1 MEIHSFVNSQ
11 LSSITYLVSID
22 SQAYIIDPG
31 DVLDIIN
38 IINHHNMDLLGV
50 LLTHAHYDHIYG
62 LNELIQAFPKVNV
75 YTNAIGVQ
83 MLVNERRNL
92 SLYNE
97 TPFVFDYPNNIIKI
111 EDKPE
116 IGPFKVYETPGHSPS
131 CLTFVTD
138 EAIFT
143 GDAYIPGIA
152 VVTNLP
158 KGDKEQAQQSVQ
170 KILDLASGKT
180 IYPGH
185 KLP

>member
-1 MEIHSFVNSQ
+1 
-11 LSSITYLVSID
+11 LVLIEN
-22 SQAYIIDPG
+22 QAYIIDPG
-31 DVLDIIN
+31 DVIDVIHAIKQNN
-38 IINHHNMDLLGV
+38 IELKGI
-50 LLTHAHYDHIYG
+50 LLTHGHFDHIYG
-62 LNELIQAFPKVNV
+62 LNDIVASFPTVPI
-75 YTNAIGVQ
+75 YTNEFGAQ
-83 MLVNERRNL
+83 MLVSAKLNM
-92 SLYNE
+92 SKYHE
-97 TPFVFDYPNNIIKI
+97 TPFEFQYPENIVVIDD
-111 EDKPE
+111 ETE
-116 IGPFKVYETPGHSPS
+116 IGPFKVYETPGHNPS

-138 EAIFT
+138 EAVFT